1 MVHQSAPTQSIRQ
14 RLLLLVLSVTSL
26 ALALLLLGV
35 GTFSAVSNRQNL
47 VERTSVEAQ
56 LIAANAAS
64 ALAFDDDEFA
74 GRVLQSLSVE
84 PEVVEACLFDEAG
97 KVFAKYSSIPDH
109 AVACPRATPTR
120 QYFDGSFLVSVREV
134 SYRGDLAGFL
144 YLRSKTTTLSNLLL
158 DYAAVAVAATAVA
171 LTAAA
176 LLSARLQRR
185 ISEPLGSLIA
195 TANQIRESESYEARA
210 TKYRD
215 DELGRLTDTVNAM
228 LDHIESVD
236 AALRRSQRRYRE
248 LFNTPLVGIFSVDTT
263 TGQATEANTASALLL
278 GYADVPALK
287 KNFSLAKHAPDLDQ
301 GGAVRQD
308 IAKNGE
314 VHGIELRYVPIS
326 GEERWA
332 TFSGR
337 CTLDCSVLECAIADI
352 SARKQAEHNV
362 RALEKHV
369 RHQQKLESIGTL
381 ASGVAHE
388 INNPIQAIMGQ
399 AELLSLEPGIT
410 NEVRET
416 AGTIIEQSERIARI
430 VGSLL
435 TFARKEPEQRREENA
450 AQLVDETVCLMTTVM
465 RKDGIRL
472 EADYRDHDASL
483 VCDKQQ
489 LQQVLMN
496 LFTNARDA
504 LNARYP
510 EHSPEK
516 LIRVTLSKVVLEGS
530 PWIRITVEDFG
541 TGIPASVRER
551 VFDPFFTT
559 KRTKGTGLGLSI
571 GFGIVADHG
580 GRLSVESEEGR
591 YTRFHVDL
599 RPSDTPSS
607 P

>member
-1 MVHQSAPTQSIRQ
+1 V
-14 RLLLLVLSVTSL
+14 
-26 ALALLLLGV
+26 ALA
-35 GTFSAVSNRQNL
+35 
-47 VERTSVEAQ
+47 
-56 LIAANAAS
+56 
-64 ALAFDDDEFA
+64 
-74 GRVLQSLSVE
+74 
-84 PEVVEACLFDEAG
+84 
-97 KVFAKYSSIPDH
+97 
-109 AVACPRATPTR
+109 
-120 QYFDGSFLVSVREV
+120 
-134 SYRGDLAGFL
+134 
-144 YLRSKTTTLSNLLL
+144 
-158 DYAAVAVAATAVA
+158 
-171 LTAAA
+171 AAA

-195 TANQIRESESYEARA
+195 TANQVRESESYAARA

-248 LFNTPLVGIFSVDTT
+248 LFNTPLVGIFSVDTR
-263 TGQATEANTASALLL
+263 TGNAMEANSASARLL

-287 KNFSLAKHAPDLDQ
+287 EGFTLGKHAPDLDSA
-301 GGAVRQD
+301 GAVRHD
-308 IAKNGE
+308 IAEAGE
-314 VHGIELRYVPIS
+314 VHGIELRYFPIS

-337 CTLDCSVLECAIADI
+337 CTLDGEVLECAIADI
-352 SARKQAEHNV
+352 SDRKRAEHNV

-388 INNPIQAIMGQ
+388 INNPIQAIIGQ
-399 AELLSLEPGIT
+399 AELLSLEPGVT

-416 AGTIIEQSERIARI
+416 AGAIIEQSERIARI

-435 TFARKEPEQRREENA
+435 TFARKEPEQRRRENA
-450 AQLVDETVCLMTTVM
+450 QQLIDETIYLMTPVM

-472 EADYRDHDASL
+472 EVDYQDHELSL

-496 LFTNARDA
+496 LLTNARDA
-504 LNARYP
+504 LNARY
-510 EHSPEK
+510 EGASPEK
-516 LIRVTLSKVVLEGS
+516 LIHVTLSKITFEGS
-530 PWIRITVEDFG
+530 PWVRITVEDFG
-541 TGIPASVRER
+541 TGMPASIRER

-559 KRTKGTGLGLSI
+559 KRTKGTGLGLSV

-599 RPSDTPSS
+599 RPADNQSES
-607 P
+607 